1 MPHLDIV
8 TYLTQYTWTLGTLL
22 LLFSLIVL
30 EILPKL
36 QQQLAL
42 RAWAESS
49 SEDYLGGLHTPSIET
64 DSAGPII
71 IFKSL
76 FNLGLE
82 PSKTD
87 SKNQT

>member
-8 TYLTQYTWTLGTLL
+8 TYLTQYTWTLGILL

-49 SEDYLGGLHTPSIET
+49 TEDHFGGLHTPSIET
-64 DSAGPII
+64 DSVGSII

-82 PSKTD
+82 PSKID
-87 SKNQT
+87 

>member
-1 MPHLDIV
+1 MLVI
-8 TYLTQYTWTLGTLL
+8 LL
-22 LLFSLIVL
+22 LLFSLVVL

-49 SEDYLGGLHTPSIET
+49 PEDYLGGLHTPSIET
-64 DSAGPII
+64 DFAGPIT

-76 FNLGLE
+76 LRLRLH
-82 PSKTD
+82 SM
-87 SKNQT
+87 